1 MYRVNYEKA
10 INEFTEV
17 LNMMRK
23 FVNDIRHIHGSFY
36 DGYNKLKRYIK
47 MVVFLKLPFGRK
59 VYIIGTPEH
68 SNLGDSA
75 IVISEKYFLTKWG
88 LSSKRIKEI
97 TFEEYTNNRKYIRSL
112 INKNHLICHVGG
124 GNMGN
129 QWIKEE
135 YFHRMLIEDFKFN
148 QQIIFPQT
156 IFYDDSSKGKMEM
169 NNSIS
174 IYNKKNLTIAARE
187 RTSYEIMCSIYPKAN
202 IILVPDIVLYAG
214 VKAFSVLNDSFEKE
228 GVLLCFRDDVEK
240 EMSDAD
246 QSHVRDFLI
255 KNDYKFTNTDM
266 HANVKVTKLNRSELV
281 KNKIEEFLR
290 SQVVVTDRLHGMI
303 LSAITGTPCI
313 VFGNYNHKIK
323 GTYEFIKNLG
333 YVKYIENINDFDDVF
348 FKMAHLKNCKYDNGF
363 LIPYYQE
370 LSRCVKNWMSNS

>member
-1 MYRVNYEKA
+1 MNTISQVIGLMRHVHGMLHEK
-10 INEFTEV
+10 
-17 LNMMRK
+17 
-23 FVNDIRHIHGSFY
+23 HI
-36 DGYNKLKRYIK
+36 KLKKHIK
-47 MVVFLKLPFGRK
+47 IIGYLKIPLGKK
-59 VYIIGTPEH
+59 VYVIGTPEH

-246 QSHVRDFLI
+246 QFHVRDFLI

-281 KNKIEEFLR
+281 NNKIEEFLR

-303 LSAITGTPCI
+303 LSVITGTPCI

>member
-1 MYRVNYEKA
+1 MNM
-10 INEFTEV
+10 ISEV
-17 LNMMRK
+17 
-23 FVNDIRHIHGSFY
+23 VSSIQHVHGM
-36 DGYNKLKRYIK
+36 LHEEYIK
-47 MVVFLKLPFGRK
+47 CKNKVKVIKYLKIPLGKK

-75 IVISEKYFLTKWG
+75 IVIAEKYFFIDCG
-88 LSSKRIKEI
+88 ISSKRIKEI
-97 TFEEYTNNRKYIRSL
+97 TFEEYTNNRKLIRSL
-112 INKNHLICHVGG
+112 INQKHLICHLGG

-202 IILVPDIVLYAG
+202 IILVPDIVLYAS
-214 VKAFSVLNDSFEKE
+214 VKAFPMLNDSFEKE
-228 GVLLCFRDDVEK
+228 GVLLCFRDDAEK
-240 EMSDAD
+240 KMSDAD
-246 QSHVRDFLI
+246 QFYVRDFLI

-266 HANVKVTKLNRSELV
+266 HANEKVTKLKRSELV
-281 KNKIEEFLR
+281 KNKIDEFLR

-303 LSAITGTPCI
+303 LSVITGTPCI
-313 VFGNYNHKIK
+313 VFGNYNYKIK

-333 YVKYIENINDFDDVF
+333 YVKYIENIKDFDAVF
-348 FKMAHLKNCKYDNGF
+348 FQMVHLKNCKYDNGF
-363 LIPYYQE
+363 LIPHYQE
-370 LSRCVKNWMSNS
+370 LSRCVRNWMCNG

>member
-1 MYRVNYEKA
+1 MIKGVLNRIRYLHGCCHDKYEKFK
-10 INEFTEV
+10 E
-17 LNMMRK
+17 
-23 FVNDIRHIHGSFY
+23 
-36 DGYNKLKRYIK
+36 YIK
-47 MVVFLKLPFGRK
+47 TIKYLKTPIGKK
-59 VYIIGTPEH
+59 VYVIGTPEH

-75 IVISEKYFLTKWG
+75 IVISEKYFLTKCG
-88 LSSKRIKEI
+88 LSSKRVKEI

-148 QQIIFPQT
+148 EQIIFPQT

-174 IYNKKNLTIAARE
+174 VYDKKNLTIAARE
-187 RTSYEIMCSIYPKAN
+187 RTSYEIMCSIYPKAK

-214 VKAFSVLNDSFEKE
+214 VKAFSMLNDSFEKE
-228 GVLLCFRDDVEK
+228 GVLLCFRDDAEK
-240 EMSDAD
+240 KMSDAD
-246 QSHVRDFLI
+246 QSYVRDFLI

-303 LSAITGTPCI
+303 LSVITETPCI

-323 GTYEFIKNLG
+323 GTYDFIKNLG
-333 YVKYIENINDFDDVF
+333 YVKYVENIKDFDDVF
-348 FKMAHLKNCKYDNGF
+348 FEMVHLKNCKYDNGF
-363 LIPYYQE
+363 LIPHYQE
-370 LSRCVKNWMSNS
+370 LSRCVKNWMSNC

>member
-1 MYRVNYEKA
+1 MNTISQVIGLMHHVHGMLREKY
-10 INEFTEV
+10 II
-17 LNMMRK
+17 LK
-23 FVNDIRHIHGSFY
+23 KHIEII
-36 DGYNKLKRYIK
+36 GYLKIPLGK
-47 MVVFLKLPFGRK
+47 K
-59 VYIIGTPEH
+59 VYVIGTPEH

-112 INKNHLICHVGG
+112 INKNHLICHVGR

-281 KNKIEEFLR
+281 NNKIEEFLR

-303 LSAITGTPCI
+303 LSVITGTPCI
-313 VFGNYNHKIK
+313 VFGNYNHKI
-323 GTYEFIKNLG
+323 
-333 YVKYIENINDFDDVF
+333 
-348 FKMAHLKNCKYDNGF
+348 M
-363 LIPYYQE
+363 
-370 LSRCVKNWMSNS
+370 